1 MKTYKVIQLNLVFLY
16 ALLGILT
23 LMGAFVAYQ
32 GFMRSEAPAAVSLFE
47 IVWLAILAWIWF
59 FYLRIPVGITW
70 RDDGVLEF
78 KSPIRTVEVPVA
90 DIIAIK
96 AVPLSWGFIKI
107 VYNGG
112 SLKLLNQ
119 ITGLFELIGAVKA
132 ANPRVEITGC

>member
-59 FYLRIPVGITW
+59 FYLRIPVHHLAG
-70 RDDGVLEF
+70 
-78 KSPIRTVEVPVA
+78 
-90 DIIAIK
+90 
-96 AVPLSWGFIKI
+96 
-107 VYNGG
+107 
-112 SLKLLNQ
+112 
-119 ITGLFELIGAVKA
+119 
-132 ANPRVEITGC
+132 